1 LEASEHFELM
11 GPCQRIVFV
20 EKPAFK
26 LAWYLP
32 LLKLS
37 SLYVDTYEE
46 AREEGQVLGL
56 GAAGPFWRNRR
67 GRSVSKLVIV
77 VFILGSLI

>member
-1 LEASEHFELM
+1 M
-11 GPCQRIVFV
+11 WRWQRIVFV

-26 LAWYLP
+26 LSWHLP

-46 AREEGQVLGL
+46 AGEKGQVLRL

-67 GRSVSKLVIV
+67 GRSVSKFGYCCFYIGKSY
-77 VFILGSLI
+77 IGS

>member
-1 LEASEHFELM
+1 MEVSEHFELM
-11 GPCQRIVFV
+11 GHWQRIIFV

-26 LAWYLP
+26 LSWHLP

-46 AREEGQVLGL
+46 AGEEGQVLGL

-77 VFILGSLI
+77 VFILESLI

>member
-1 LEASEHFELM
+1 M
-11 GPCQRIVFV
+11 GRWQRIVFV

-26 LAWYLP
+26 LSWHLP

-46 AREEGQVLGL
+46 AGV
-56 GAAGPFWRNRR
+56 
-67 GRSVSKLVIV
+67 
-77 VFILGSLI
+77 

>member
-1 LEASEHFELM
+1 M
-11 GPCQRIVFV
+11 GSWRRIVFV

-26 LAWYLP
+26 LTWHLP

-46 AREEGQVLGL
+46 AGEKGQVLEL
-56 GAAGPFWRNRR
+56 GSAGPFRRNRR

>member
-1 LEASEHFELM
+1 M
-11 GPCQRIVFV
+11 GRWRRIVFV

-26 LAWYLP
+26 LAWNLP

-46 AREEGQVLGL
+46 AVEEGRVLGL
-56 GAAGPFWRNRR
+56 GAAGPFRRNRR
-67 GRSVSKLVIV
+67 GRSVSKLLIV